1 MKIMRLILAGLLSI
15 ALFPISFSQ
24 VVQKPAQASQD
35 EQALRRLEDEWLGSY
50 LRGDKATFDR
60 IVADDFTGT
69 DESAKVRN
77 KAQERELIQAPPASI
92 KTSLTNEDVRVR
104 IYGDAAIVTGRIVV
118 KTQLNGQPEIG
129 FQSRF
134 TDTFLKRQEYWQVA
148 ARHYSRLP
156 VERTAVKLEP
166 KVYDEYVGQYELAP
180 NFILT
185 VTKEG
190 EKLMSQ
196 ATGQPKFE
204 LLAESEIGFFIKD
217 ISALFI
223 FMRGRSGEV
232 ERMITVQDGRIIQAK
247 RIK

>member
-1 MKIMRLILAGLLSI
+1 MRFIVAGLLSL
-15 ALFPISFSQ
+15 ALISVGFGQ
-24 VVQKPAQASQD
+24 VVQKPDPASQD

-50 LRGDKATFDR
+50 LRGDKTTFDR

-69 DESAKVRN
+69 DESAKLRS
-77 KAQERELIQAPPASI
+77 KTEERELIQAPPAGV
-92 KTSLTNEDVRVR
+92 KTSLINEDVRVR

-118 KTQLNGQPEIG
+118 KTLLSGQPEIS

-134 TDTFLKRQEYWQVA
+134 TDTFLRRQGRWQVA

-156 VERTAVKLEP
+156 LERTAVKLEA
-166 KVYDEYVGQYELAP
+166 KIYDQYVGQYEVAP
-180 NFILT
+180 NFVLT

-204 LLAESEIGFFIKD
+204 LLPVSEIAFFIKD
-217 ISALFI
+217 FSALFI
-223 FMRGRSGEV
+223 FMRGQSGDV
-232 ERMITVQDGRIIQAK
+232 AQMITIQDGLIIPAK
-247 RIK
+247 KVK